1 MREENE
7 REGRKKGK
15 KVRKEGREKKDGR
28 EKESGYIEKKKRNDE
43 VMKKKNIDVGKEGE
57 KRGR

>member
-7 REGRKKGK
+7 KEGGKKRKKVGK
-15 KVRKEGREKKDGR
+15 EDREEKDGR
-28 EKESGYIEKKKRNDE
+28 EKESGYIEKKKKNGK